1 MSVSPNF
8 VSTDLIGTETRVYDT
23 GKYQTRVIEVRQ
35 GKLPLIMMHGGG
47 GHAEAYS
54 RNIIPL
60 SDVVDPIAIDFIW
73 HGLSSK
79 PKFSTQPPRSGK
91 HWLNQFTEQVIE
103 LLDHLKIKKAVF
115 EGESLGGW
123 ICADLAINHPDRVAG
138 IIFNTAWGLTFD
150 PTKVEDKKGD
160 LDSLLQSSLAALKD
174 PSVEAITRRMNWLMP
189 LGGTTDEIVDIRR
202 KIWGRPDTRDSL
214 TEYYKNLFDAS
225 TEAAL
230 FNEDDIQKIRAPTLV
245 LWSDHN
251 PIQGTD
257 AARRLTELVPGSS
270 LVIIENAGHWPQWEK
285 PTEHN
290 DAVREFIKKLPR
302 Q

>member
-1 MSVSPNF
+1 VQQRF
-8 VSTDLIGTETRVYDT
+8 VSTDLIGTETRFYDT
-23 GKYQTRVIEVRQ
+23 GSFRTRAIEVRN
-35 GKLPLIMMHGGG
+35 GRLPLILMHGGG

-54 RNIIPL
+54 RNLIAL
-60 SDVVDPIAIDFIW
+60 SDLVDPIAIDFIW

-79 PKFSTQPPRSGK
+79 PKFSTGAPRSGK

-103 LLDHLKIKKAVF
+103 FLDYNKIEQAVF

-123 ICADLAINHPDRVAG
+123 VAADLAINHPGRVAG
-138 IIFNTAWGLTFD
+138 IILNTAWGMTFD
-150 PTKVEDKKGD
+150 PAKVVDNKGD
-160 LDSLLQSSLAALKD
+160 LDSLLQSSLAALKN

-214 TEYYKNLFDAS
+214 TEYYKNLFDAP

-230 FNEDDIQKIRAPTLV
+230 FNEDDIKKIRCSTLV

-257 AARRLTELVPGSS
+257 AAFRIGELLTGSTV
-270 LVIIENAGHWPQWEK
+270 VIIKNAGHWPQWEK
-285 PTEHN
+285 PEDHN
-290 DAVREFIKKLPR
+290 QAVREFLGKLISK
-302 Q
+302 